1 VKFQL
6 SYFLHKKNVP
16 WYRRNPLED
25 EEEVD
30 EERYRRY
37 MEAWIE
43 EDMRENPYY
52 EDEEEEE
59 EPPLGPDDDISED
72 DEPQP
77 QLKRA
82 RVNLV
87 NVRYMIILGDV
98 DGSGDISDGEG
109 GNISDGEGG
118 NISDGEGGNISDGE
132 GGNISD
138 GEGGNISDGEGG
150 VISDGEGG
158 VISDGED
165 EPPAQLKRVSVYLR
179 NVRFL

>member
-25 EEEVD
+25 EE

-59 EPPLGPDDDISED
+59 EPPLGPDDDISE

-150 VISDGEGG
+150 VISDGE
-158 VISDGED
+158 D

>member
-1 VKFQL
+1 
-6 SYFLHKKNVP
+6 
-16 WYRRNPLED
+16 
-25 EEEVD
+25 
-30 EERYRRY
+30 
-37 MEAWIE
+37 
-43 EDMRENPYY
+43 
-52 EDEEEEE
+52 
-59 EPPLGPDDDISED
+59 
-72 DEPQP
+72 
-77 QLKRA
+77 
-82 RVNLV
+82 V

-98 DGSGDISDGEG
+98 DGSGD
-109 GNISDGEGG
+109 
-118 NISDGEGGNISDGE
+118 ISDGEGGNISDGE